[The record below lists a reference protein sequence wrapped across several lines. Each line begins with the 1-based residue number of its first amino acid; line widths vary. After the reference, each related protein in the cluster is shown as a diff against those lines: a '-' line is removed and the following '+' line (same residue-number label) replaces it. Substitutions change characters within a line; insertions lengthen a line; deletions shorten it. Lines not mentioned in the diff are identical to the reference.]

1 MAATNAEITTKYQK
15 KKEKEHILDNPDTY
29 TGSMDIGDTTT
40 YVFDNNSDTI
50 KLQELKD
57 VIMGLISF

>member
-29 TGSMDIGDTTT
+29 TGSMDIGDITT
-40 YVFDNNSDTI
+40 YIYDDNSI
-50 KLQELKD
+50 
-57 VIMGLISF
+57 